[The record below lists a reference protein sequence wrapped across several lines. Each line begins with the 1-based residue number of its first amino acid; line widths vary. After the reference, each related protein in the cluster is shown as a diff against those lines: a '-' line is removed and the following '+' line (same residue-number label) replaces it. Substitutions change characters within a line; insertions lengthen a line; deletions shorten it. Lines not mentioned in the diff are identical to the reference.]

1 MFLQSTFLLTWS
13 ALLAGTIFTSIIL
26 QKKIKSKQ
34 NANPNPNANVT
45 QNKKTKILALDLVIH
60 VIAFLFYTYIIF
72 VSQFKSYRNLRYL
85 DWTLTTPLLLYILI
99 VFANERINGVQ
110 LTGIFTLLFLMLFC
124 GWVGGNTFS
133 TSYLLGFLFF
143 VALFAALY
151 RLLFKVKNVNDAVAE
166 NKQRDQKKKIK
177 MLFIFSAV
185 VWGLYGAAYLLNFK
199 LRNIMYNIL
208 DLISKVIFGIWVS
221 FI

>member
-13 ALLAGTIFTSIIL
+13 ALLAGTIFTSINL

-34 NANPNPNANVT
+34 NANANVT
-45 QNKKTKILALDLVIH
+45 QTSKKTKILALDLVIH

-85 DWTLTTPLLLYILI
+85 DWTLTTPLLLYILV

-124 GWVGGNTFS
+124 GWVGENTFS

-143 VALFAALY
+143 VALFAYLY
-151 RLLFKVKNVNDAVAE
+151 RLLFHVESDDAVVE
-166 NKQRDQKKKIK
+166 NKRRVQKNKKIK
-177 MLFIFSAV
+177 MVFLFSAV
-185 VWGLYGAAYLLNFK
+185 VWGLYGAAYLLNYK

-208 DLISKVIFGIWVS
+208 DLISKVIFGIWVT
-221 FI
+221 FIEL